1 MDDKYSLFNFEYT
14 MNGFSKLKIAQISII
29 CHCGIV
35 RKYVRSDLTDTCFSF
50 DDGGTVA
57 LTRALNLNLPPTI
70 TTYIIKFDYVQL
82 F

>member
-1 MDDKYSLFNFEYT
+1 MDNKHSLFNFEYT

-50 DDGGTVA
+50 DVGGSGTNK
-57 LTRALNLNLPPTI
+57 NLKSKSPAH
-70 TTYIIKFDYVQL
+70 YYYSYYQV
-82 F
+82 